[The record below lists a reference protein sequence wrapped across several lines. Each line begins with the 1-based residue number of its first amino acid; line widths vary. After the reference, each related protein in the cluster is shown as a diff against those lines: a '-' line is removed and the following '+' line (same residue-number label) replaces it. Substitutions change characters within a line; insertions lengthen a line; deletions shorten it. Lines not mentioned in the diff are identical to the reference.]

1 MAYANDQYGRSQ
13 TGDAGSVVA
22 GAAPAAGLQPAGLL
36 IIKVPMT
43 AGAGT
48 TNDTQVTAP
57 QKLRVIDAMMKTTST
72 VTSATVQVWTAAGG
86 TGTAASSSLAAAAAG
101 VTRDALTTATQVF
114 ASQAII
120 YCYRA
125 GGATLCGGELYL
137 YCIPEQ

>member
-1 MAYANDQYGRSQ
+1 MPQFDSYGRSI
-13 TGDAGSVVA
+13 TGDPGTAVA
-22 GAAPAAGLQPAGLL
+22 GAAPAAGLQPANLL

-43 AGAGT
+43 AAAGT

-57 QKLRVIDAMMKTTST
+57 QKLRIIGAEMKTTST

-86 TGTAASSSLAAAAAG
+86 TGTAATSALAAAAAG
-101 VTRDALTTATQVF
+101 CTRDALTTATQVF
-114 ASQAII
+114 ASQAVI